1 MRSASFPFQAPGA
14 PAQPARGFTLVEL
27 LVALLILS
35 VVATMAWQGVDAML
49 RSRDISAQRLE
60 DQLRLQSTL
69 AQWDTDLEAVQ
80 DSGAVPALQFDG
92 GSLRLTRRTDLGL
105 QVVVWSLRGQAWTRW
120 AGPPSTRTATLQDSW
135 LRAQQLMGN
144 EPEQLRAL
152 TGVQGWQIYFWR
164 GNAWTNAQSTGD
176 LVAVADPAGAAASAP
191 GTPGAPGARQALPE
205 AVRLVLE
212 FAPGSGR
219 SGSLT
224 RSLMLGPPA
233 P

>member
-1 MRSASFPFQAPGA
+1 MQTAILPFHAPGPRA
-14 PAQPARGFTLVEL
+14 MRGAGGFTLVEL

-35 VVATMAWQGVDAML
+35 VVAAMAWQGVDAML
-49 RSRDISAQRLE
+49 HSRDISARRLE

-92 GSLRLTRRTDLGL
+92 GSLRLTRRTDAGL
-105 QVVVWSLRGQAWTRW
+105 QVVVWSLRGQTWTRW
-120 AGPPSTRTATLQDSW
+120 AGPASARSFSLQDSW

-144 EPEQLRAL
+144 EPEQLRAI
-152 TGVQGWQIYFWR
+152 TGLQGWQIYFWR

-176 LVAVADPAGAAASAP
+176 LVAVPDPAGAAASAP
-191 GTPGAPGARQALPE
+191 GGPGARQALPE

-212 FAPGSGR
+212 FAPGSGQ

-224 RSLMLGPPA
+224 RDLPLGPP
-233 P
+233 PP